1 MEELYS
7 VLGLLTAGVSFAM
20 GAISLFIG
28 VRKKDQTNLIFGAMG
43 LCLVIF
49 FLIPPVGFITHDN
62 PPYPPSILIKR
73 IFIYVYYALIPWF
86 IASYTGFKYKKPV
99 YVIAGLVLAGY
110 VMMFLTTQDRPKPLW
125 SLISVTVFGAILVY
139 GLIAS
144 IWQYR
149 KHDPAKA
156 QWLLVSMVI
165 FGALFSLTAVNQLGF
180 MKGVLNM
187 KLFYPMHFHSICFMS
202 VMGLRVVVDV
212 FEKYKL
218 ESLLRTSDKRWDL
231 LMHNAHVFVVE
242 LDLDGNIVYINTF
255 GVKTLGYAKEGD
267 VLRRNWF
274 EDFLSGT
281 EASSAKIIFEKMLQR
296 GESIPYMKG
305 KITGRQGKET
315 ILNWANFKTYSD
327 NGSLHGVMCIGRDV
341 SIEETSLKIISQ
353 LKLELEK
360 EKVEEVNVSKM
371 PGEIIGSGVALGY
384 VIQKALQVAPTQ
396 VSVLLEGE
404 TGVGK
409 DLLAEFIHKES
420 LRSNRPFIKVNCSAL
435 PKDLIEDELFGH
447 EKGAF
452 TSATGARKGRFELAN
467 GGTLFLDEIG
477 ELPLEMQPKL
487 LRVLQSGE
495 FERVGGQSTI
505 KVDVRLIAATNRN
518 LGSEVQHGNFRSDLF
533 YRIHVFP
540 ITIPPLRNRKED
552 LPLLINYFI
561 QRESKKYNKQIEQIS
576 KASLQRLMEH
586 PWPGNIRELKNVI
599 ERSVIATQGNTLS
612 LEWFFKAESA
622 DATAHTLEQIERVHI
637 LKTMEECHW
646 KINGESGAAER
657 LKMHPNTL
665 RSKMKKLG
673 ILRPAKE
680 QFETPFTEP

>member
-86 IASYTGFKYKKPV
+86 IASYTGFKYRKPV
-99 YVIAGLVLAGY
+99 YVIAGLVVVGY
-110 VMMFLTTQDRPKPLW
+110 VMMFLTTEDRPKPLW

-139 GLIAS
+139 GLTAS

-149 KHDPAKA
+149 KHDPIKA
-156 QWLLVSMVI
+156 LWLLVSMSI
-165 FGALFSLTAVNQLGF
+165 FGFLFLLTAINQLGL
-180 MKGVLNM
+180 MRGVLNM

-218 ESLLRTSDKRWDL
+218 ESLLRSSDKRWDL

-281 EASSAKIIFEKMLQR
+281 EASSAKVIFEKMLQG
-296 GESIPYMKG
+296 GESFPYMKG
-305 KITGRQGKET
+305 KIASKQGKET
-315 ILNWANFKTYSD
+315 ILNWANFKIYSD
-327 NGSLHGVMCIGRDV
+327 DGSVRGIMSLGRDV
-341 SIEETSLKIISQ
+341 SSEESSLKIISQ
-353 LKLELEK
+353 LRLELEK
-360 EKVEEVNVSKM
+360 EKVEEINAADM
-371 PGEIIGSGVALGY
+371 PGKIIGSGKALRY
-384 VIQKALQVAPTQ
+384 IIQKAQQVAPAQ
-396 VSVLLEGE
+396 VTVLLEGE

-420 LRSNRPFIKVNCSAL
+420 SRSNRPFIKVNCGAL

-452 TSATGARKGRFELAN
+452 TSAIGARKGRFELAD
-467 GGTLFLDEIG
+467 GGTIFLDEIG

-495 FERVGGQSTI
+495 FERIGGQSTT
-505 KVDVRLIAATNRN
+505 KVDVRVIAATNRD
-518 LGSEVQHGNFRSDLF
+518 LTAEVRLGNFRSDLF
-533 YRIHVFP
+533 YRINVFP

-561 QRESKKYNKQIEQIS
+561 SRKAKKYNKPIEQIS
-576 KASLQRLMEH
+576 KYDLQRLVDY

-599 ERSVIATQGNTLS
+599 ERSVIAAQGNTLS
-612 LEWFFKAESA
+612 LEWFFKESNME
-622 DATAHTLEQIERVHI
+622 ATGHTLEQIETIHI
-637 LKTMEECHW
+637 LKTMEECQW
-646 KINGESGAAER
+646 KINGENGAAEK

-673 ILRPAKE
+673 ISRPAKE
-680 QFETPFTEP
+680 HAHDIS